1 MDAIGG
7 YTQRIARFDLTR
19 EKSEDLPWEKEEVLP
34 YIGGRGLAAS
44 LLYQLLPPR
53 INPLGPEN
61 LLIFSVGPFVGTQ
74 VPFSGRWSVAAKS
87 PQTGIT
93 GSGNAGGQFGA
104 ALKWTGLDALVITG
118 KAASPSYLL
127 IDEGIFTLKPA
138 KHLWGK
144 SPEEATAAIRQ
155 ELKDP
160 KIEVAA
166 VGPAAEQGILLTT
179 ILHNHHSAGR
189 GGLGA
194 VMGSKNLKAVVIRGT
209 KKVEV
214 ADPAA
219 LNRKARE
226 IIDYLMAQK
235 FYPSYIKYGSSG
247 AVKNRYGA
255 LGGSMAFNAQKGMCP
270 HLDKIDGDAFRPYI
284 RDSEASCNSCPMPC
298 YKSFSVP
305 AEGKYGPVE
314 GKGFQ
319 TATIMGYGVQCGMT
333 DIEAI
338 LKAHALTNQ
347 YGLDLIA
354 LPPVIAFAM
363 ECYQRG
369 IIGKNTTGGLDLS
382 WTNAND
388 AVLGAI
394 EMMGQNRGFGQ
405 VLNRGVRALAE
416 EWGEET
422 KAFAFHV
429 KGMECTA
436 TDARVYPTWGLTYA
450 VSSRGADHMR
460 GYALAEFGELS
471 DEIVERIAGTKEAA
485 DPKGIQGKGKTVAF
499 FEDIR
504 AIEDSLELC
513 KWPGR
518 SHLGFPENL
527 TDLFRFVTGLN
538 WSAEEIRLAGERI
551 IQLERLFN
559 LQEGLT
565 PADDTLPKRFLT
577 EPVADGPAKGR
588 VVDLAPLLAQYYE
601 VRGWDRQT
609 GEPKMERLK
618 KLGLKK
624 KK

>member
-1 MDAIGG
+1 MKAIGG
-7 YTQRIARFDLTR
+7 YAKRIVRYDLTKG
-19 EKSEDLPWEKEEVLP
+19 KSEDLPWNKEEVLP

-44 LLYQLLPPR
+44 LLYRLLPAR
-53 INPLGPEN
+53 IDPLGPEN

-74 VPFSGRWSVAAKS
+74 VPSSGRWSVAAKS
-87 PQTGIT
+87 PLTGIT

-104 ALKWTGLDALVITG
+104 ALKWTGLDALIIAG
-118 KAASPSYLL
+118 KASSPSYLL
-127 IDEGIFTLKPA
+127 IDDARFTLKPA

-144 SPEEATAAIRQ
+144 SPEEATSAIRQ
-155 ELKDP
+155 ELGDP
-160 KIEVAA
+160 KLSVAA
-166 VGPAAEQGILLTT
+166 VGAAGESGMPLTT

-194 VMGSKNLKAVVIRGT
+194 VMGSKNLKAVAIRGT
-209 KKVEV
+209 KKVEI

-219 LNRKARE
+219 LNRKAKE
-226 IIDYLMAQK
+226 ITDYLMAQK

-284 RDSEASCNSCPMPC
+284 RDSEACHSCPMPC

-369 IIGKNTTGGLDLS
+369 IIGKDTTGGLDLS

-388 AVLGAI
+388 AVLQAI

-405 VLNRGVRALAE
+405 VLNRGVKALAG

-422 KAFAFHV
+422 QAFAFHV

-460 GYALAEFGELS
+460 GYAVAEFGELA
-471 DEIVERIAGTKEAA
+471 DEVVERIAGTKEAA
-485 DPKGIQGKGKTVAF
+485 DPKGIRGKGKIVAY

-504 AIEDSLELC
+504 AIADSLELC
-513 KWPGR
+513 KWPAR
-518 SHLGFPENL
+518 TQLGFPENL
-527 TDLFRFVTGLN
+527 TDLFRFVTGLDLT
-538 WSAEEIRLAGERI
+538 AEEIRMAGERI
-551 IQLERLFN
+551 VQLERLFN

-565 PADDTLPKRFLT
+565 PADDMLPKRFLN

-588 VVDLAPLLAQYYE
+588 VVHLAPLLAQYYE
-601 VRGWDRQT
+601 VRDWDPQT
-609 GEPKMERLK
+609 GEPKPERLK
-618 KLGLKK
+618 ALGLRKK
-624 KK
+624 KG